1 MLPENPYYLEPR
13 YPCYSSYSTCWPFLT
28 LYMQLTSWLFG
39 NANEERGRNCI
50 GSLRK
55 NMEQKCWFA
64 SLTSFRRLSSLNQ
77 YGTVYFFQCLTCEG
91 CCLLTCG
98 QIPLAGAMGSKK
110 WWLAMG
116 LKCALFCMACSC

>member
-1 MLPENPYYLEPR
+1 MRMRNEVGIALDHCVKTWNRSVGLPASPHSEGSQVLIN
-13 YPCYSSYSTCWPFLT
+13 
-28 LYMQLTSWLFG
+28 MALF
-39 NANEERGRNCI
+39 I
-50 GSLRK
+50 
-55 NMEQKCWFA
+55 
-64 SLTSFRRLSSLNQ
+64 
-77 YGTVYFFQCLTCEG
+77 FFQCLTCEG